1 MKKYFFQSLIRIVV
15 LTATLGF
22 SAGLI
27 AQAPPGYYD
36 GTQGLTGEPLRAKLH
51 DIIKNHTAVSYSS
64 IYTYFQSTDKKP
76 NNTVWDMYSDVPGGT
91 PPYVY
96 YYNQDE
102 CGTYNSE
109 GDCFNREH
117 SWPSSW
123 FNDQMPMRTD
133 LFHIYPTDGYVNNRR
148 SNYPY
153 GEVNNPSWTSMNGS
167 KLGPCSYPGY
177 SGTVFEP
184 IDEYKGDFAR
194 TYFYMCTRYYK
205 EDQGWQSN
213 AMVSGA
219 NLNPWAVQMLLE
231 WHHNDPLSQKEID
244 RNNAVYA
251 IQQNRNPFID
261 EPLFADR
268 IWGNATGINEQ
279 TTQTLVWPLPFGN
292 YLNVSTYTSDYS
304 EFSIWVIDITG
315 RIVLSSKGI
324 AGQTNTLDT
333 QFLKP
338 GLYILKTNTSPVI
351 KIIKQ

>member
-1 MKKYFFQSLIRIVV
+1 MKKYFSFSLLR
-15 LTATLGF
+15 
-22 SAGLI
+22 LI
-27 AQAPPGYYD
+27 ALLQFILLTGIILAQPPAGYYN

-51 DIIKNHTAVSYSS
+51 DIIKGHTSVSYSS

-76 NNTVWDMYSDVPGGT
+76 NNTVWDMYSDVPGGN

-102 CGTYNSE
+102 CGSYNSE

-123 FNDQMPMRTD
+123 FNDNMPMRTD

-153 GEVNNPSWTSMNGS
+153 GEVNNPTWTSMNGS

-177 SGTVFEP
+177 SGTAFEP

-213 AMVSGA
+213 AMVNGA
-219 NLNPWAVQMLLE
+219 NLSDWAVQMLLE
-231 WHHNDPLSQKEID
+231 WHHNDPVSTKETD

-251 IQQNRNPFID
+251 IQHNRNPFID

-268 IWGNATGINEQ
+268 IWGGATAIQEIS
-279 TTQTLVWPLPFGN
+279 TATYAWPLPFSDQ
-292 YLNVSTYTSDYS
+292 LNVTVSTTGDP
-304 EFSIWVIDITG
+304 ELTIWITDITG
-315 RIVLSSKGI
+315 RVVIEAHGEAHETTPL
-324 AGQTNTLDT
+324 NTSL
-333 QFLKP
+333 LKP
-338 GLYILKTNTSPVI
+338 GLYILKTNASPAI

>member
-1 MKKYFFQSLIRIVV
+1 MKKHSLFKILFCIVFAGV
-15 LTATLGF
+15 LFF
-22 SAGLI
+22 SAQSI
-27 AQAPPGYYD
+27 AQAPAGYYE
-36 GTQGLTGEPLRAKLH
+36 GTQGLIGEPLRAKLH
-51 DIIKNHTAVSYSS
+51 EIIKNHTAVSYSS
-64 IYTYFQSTDKKP
+64 LYTHFQTTDKKP

-102 CGTYNSE
+102 CGNYNSE

-123 FNDQMPMRTD
+123 FNDKMPMRTD

-153 GEVNNPSWTSMNGS
+153 GEVNNPTYTSLNGS

-177 SGTVFEP
+177 NGTAFEP

-194 TYFYMCTRYYK
+194 TYFYMSTRYYK

-213 AMVSGA
+213 AMVNGA
-219 NLNPWAVQMLLE
+219 DLKDWAVNMLLD
-231 WHHNDPLSQKEID
+231 WHHNDPISTKEMD

-251 IQQNRNPFID
+251 IQSNRNPFID

-268 IWGNATGINEQ
+268 IWGGATGIEE
-279 TTQTLVWPLPFGN
+279 TLKHIMAWPNPCNGQL
-292 YLNVSTYTSDYS
+292 YVSLSNCSNSDC
-304 EFSIWVIDITG
+304 ILWITDITG
-315 RIVLSSKGI
+315 RVLQ
-324 AGQTNTLDT
+324 QTQGTPNETLTLDT
-333 QFLKP
+333 HPLKP
-338 GLYILKTNTSPVI
+338 GLYLLKTNSSSAI